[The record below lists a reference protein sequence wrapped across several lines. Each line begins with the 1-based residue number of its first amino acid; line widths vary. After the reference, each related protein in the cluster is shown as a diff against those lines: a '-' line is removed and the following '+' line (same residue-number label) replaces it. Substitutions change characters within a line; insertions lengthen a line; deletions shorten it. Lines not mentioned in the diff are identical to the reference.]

1 MALTH
6 AASGDLLDIRPLGP
20 ALRAAKSHT
29 LVQSPSIEIFRM
41 VLPAGRTV
49 APHRVPGAITVQCLE
64 GEIEFTAHGRANIMR
79 AGDLVYLEPLAVH
92 ALKAVDDSSV
102 LVTLAHVAERTA

>member
-20 ALRAAKSHT
+20 KLPQAKSHT

-49 APHRVPGAITVQCLE
+49 APHRVAGAITVQCLE
-64 GEIEFTAHGRANIMR
+64 GAIEFEAHGRLIEMR
-79 AGDLVYLEPLAVH
+79 AGHLIYLEPQAMH
-92 ALKAVDDSSV
+92 GLKTLQDSSV
-102 LVTLAHVAERTA
+102 LVTLVHAAVRGA